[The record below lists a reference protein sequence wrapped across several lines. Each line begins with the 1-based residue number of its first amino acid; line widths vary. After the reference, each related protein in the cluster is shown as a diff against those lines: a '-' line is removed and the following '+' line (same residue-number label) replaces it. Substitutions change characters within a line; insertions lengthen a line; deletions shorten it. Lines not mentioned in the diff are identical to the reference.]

1 MKDNGG
7 RGGMTRDEGG
17 GGMGGIIAYAV
28 QKLPGHRCISN
39 IDHIYIGIYMTI
51 GAVFPS

>member
-17 GGMGGIIAYAV
+17 GDGGIIAYAV